1 MPDVVL
7 TPSSTLLEESYPQPE
22 CSPAWLMLGLEIVDA
37 GNTRKTQTW
46 CIPKAAVLRVN
57 TNCCVLVYN
66 LLHAMARLL
75 RSTRMDHPAPEPTDP
90 PNPVQKWGMSPK
102 SFSAWIAATG
112 PDVDCEGSDKKQN
125 LMVEKI
131 GFPPFLPYSCTLD
144 P

>member
-1 MPDVVL
+1 
-7 TPSSTLLEESYPQPE
+7 
-22 CSPAWLMLGLEIVDA
+22 
-37 GNTRKTQTW
+37 
-46 CIPKAAVLRVN
+46 
-57 TNCCVLVYN
+57 
-66 LLHAMARLL
+66 MARLL

-102 SFSAWIAATG
+102 SFSAWIATTG

-144 P
+144 PWPKWEELKEAGADDKISVSNKGPGSCKQDLVISLGCEILDVSEHIHAMTGWFQKSHLDQEL

>member
-1 MPDVVL
+1 M
-7 TPSSTLLEESYPQPE
+7 TYCILLHP
-22 CSPAWLMLGLEIVDA
+22 
-37 GNTRKTQTW
+37 
-46 CIPKAAVLRVN
+46 LRN

-131 GFPPFLPYSCTLD
+131 GFPLFCPILARLTLD
-144 P
+144 RSGKN